1 MAFDE
6 RNQGSSFLLAV
17 IDYDL
22 RMKRSA
28 FSSEKKITKSLKI
41 AKLGIGLEDWKV

>member
-28 FSSEKKITKSLKI
+28 VATPSYDTFQLRK
-41 AKLGIGLEDWKV
+41 EDHQESKNR